1 MFEFMLLVPVNM
13 PTRHGASQAPR
24 FGGDWV
30 FAVALLAAGVLM
42 VIQAVK
48 ARRARRR
55 KKEARALKKEIQS
68 GGVCPRR
75 IWRN

>member
-1 MFEFMLLVPVNM
+1 MFELMLLVPVNM
-13 PTRHGASQAPR
+13 PARHGASQAPR

-55 KKEARALKKEIQS
+55 KKEARASARTLK
-68 GGVCPRR
+68 R
-75 IWRN
+75 